1 LTDRTDLFKIKNLKL
16 GEKAIVTD
24 FYNSLEGRESES
36 VIERVKTIK
45 TLGDYASCYKVTAL
59 GK

>member
-1 LTDRTDLFKIKNLKL
+1 LRDRTDLFKIKNLKL
-16 GEKAIVTD
+16 GEEAIVTD

-45 TLGDYASCYKVTAL
+45 H
-59 GK
+59 